1 MLPPSA
7 KLYLARALYDW
18 CLDRGLTPYVSAKVE
33 GASVPRGYDQDGVIV
48 LNLGPEATNRFA
60 FEPDGISFQ
69 ARFGGKVFDVWL
81 PAETVHRDLR
91 PRRPGTGIAL
101 PERRCSHPRPS
112 PTANPTPPRTNRE
125 GKPAGKRGG
134 GFLRVVK

>member
-81 PAETVHRDLR
+81 PAENVLAIYARETGH
-91 PRRPGTGIAL
+91 GIAL
-101 PERRCSHPRPS
+101 PEEMF
-112 PTANPTPPRTNRE
+112 TAPEPDGEPTPPDEPE

>member
-18 CLDRGLTPYVSAKVE
+18 CIDHGLTPYVSAKVE

-81 PAETVHRDLR
+81 PAENVLAIYARETGH
-91 PRRPGTGIAL
+91 GIAL
-101 PERRCSHPRPS
+101 PDEMF
-112 PTANPTPPRTNRE
+112 TAPEPDGEPTPPE
-125 GKPAGKRGG
+125 GPEEKPSGKRGG

>member
-60 FEPDGISFQ
+60 FEPDASPFRPALA
-69 ARFGGKVFDVWL
+69 ARSSTSGC
-81 PAETVHRDLR
+81 
-91 PRRPGTGIAL
+91 RRKTSSRSTRARRGTASL
-101 PERRCSHPRPS
+101 CPTKCSPRPS